1 MATIRPRG
9 KRWQA
14 IIRRAGLPPVSK
26 AFAKRADAVAWAKIT
41 ESEIERGEF
50 TDRTEADRLTLYDAL
65 AKYEKEVTPR
75 KKGAKQERVRIRYW
89 QAHKLSKTAMGKI
102 KPKDFATWRDTE
114 IAEGRA
120 ASTVNNHLI
129 LISHLFNHARREW
142 GLPVRNPVGDIWRP
156 KLPEGRTRRLG
167 EGEEGKLIEAA
178 KTLHPCLPAA
188 IVVLIETAMRRGEL
202 VNGLRPDLNTKR
214 RTLDIPDAKNG
225 EGRTIPLSQRAL
237 DAYAGLPSRLDGK
250 LWPWGGDG
258 LSHLFIATCKVAGIE
273 DLTLHDLRHEAT
285 SRLAR
290 IYPVHELARITGHK
304 TLGMLMRYYHPTAEE
319 LGERLAQHGQKAP

>member
-14 IIRRAGLPPVSK
+14 IIRRVGLPPVSK
-26 AFAKRADAVAWAKIT
+26 AFAKRADAVAWASIT

-102 KPKDFATWRDTE
+102 KPKDFASWRDTE
-114 IAEGRA
+114 ITEGRA
-120 ASTVNNHLI
+120 AATVNNHLI

-167 EGEEGKLIEAA
+167 EGEEERLIEAA
-178 KTLHPCLPAA
+178 KTLHPCLPSA
-188 IVVLIETAMRRGEL
+188 ITVLIETAMRRGEL
-202 VNGLRPDLNTKR
+202 INMR
-214 RTLDIPDAKNG
+214 REHLDARRRALTIPEAKSG
-225 EGRTIPLSQRAL
+225 EGRTIPLSAL
-237 DAYAGLPSRLDGK
+237 ALEALASLPARVDGK
-250 LWPWGGDG
+250 VWPWAPDV
-258 LSHLFIATCKVAGIE
+258 LSHLFIATTRAAKVP

-319 LGERLAQHGQKAP
+319 LAERLHAQPRL

>member
-14 IIRRAGLPPVSK
+14 IIRRTGLPPLSK
-26 AFAKRADAVAWAKIT
+26 AFARRADAAAWAKIT

-50 TDRTEADRLTLYDAL
+50 TDRTEADRLTLLEAL
-65 AKYEKEVTPR
+65 TRYEEQVTPR

-89 QAHKLSKTAMGKI
+89 KAHRLGKTAMGKI
-102 KPKDFATWRDTE
+102 KPSDFAAWRDSE

-142 GLPVRNPVGDIWRP
+142 GLPVRNPVADIWRP
-156 KLPEGRTRRLG
+156 KLPEGRARRLQD
-167 EGEEGKLIEAA
+167 GEEARLIEAA
-178 KTLHPCLPAA
+178 KALHPCLQAA
-188 IVVLIETAMRRGEL
+188 IVVLLETAMRRGEL
-202 VNGLRPDLNTKR
+202 VNMRRQHLDTKR
-214 RTLDIPDAKNG
+214 RTLTIPEAKSG
-225 EGRTIPLSQRAL
+225 EGRAIPLSQKTL
-237 DAYAGLPSRLDGK
+237 DALAGLPTRIDGK
-250 LWPWGGDG
+250 VWPWGGDG
-258 LSHLFIATCKVAGIE
+258 LSHLFIATAKAAQSV

-319 LGERLAQHGQKAP
+319 LGERLRAQTAP